1 MCKIFKNTCINQTVS
16 ANLIWFGS
24 TPHPVTVT
32 NEGLVGDSLL
42 KMSHHPGGDWIP
54 RRQIR
59 TLQRTSAA
67 QAEPP
72 KKSEMGVYI
81 CMYLLSVY
89 LFFLRNMNMNNISQY
104 LCRFIFNF
112 SIFIF
117 TCCFFTSPVTFQTHL
132 CKVSTSEGQVPEMTS
147 MPELLRCEVSKSVVG
162 WLIGLLV
169 VAVVLVESV
178 KFYRFDPVRCLSV
191 LPAPVGRLFKQ
202 NMPPDRLEVLE
213 DSNRAV
219 ARR

>member
-1 MCKIFKNTCINQTVS
+1 
-16 ANLIWFGS
+16 
-24 TPHPVTVT
+24 
-32 NEGLVGDSLL
+32 
-42 KMSHHPGGDWIP
+42 
-54 RRQIR
+54 
-59 TLQRTSAA
+59 
-67 QAEPP
+67 
-72 KKSEMGVYI
+72 
-81 CMYLLSVY
+81 
-89 LFFLRNMNMNNISQY
+89 
-104 LCRFIFNF
+104 
-112 SIFIF
+112 
-117 TCCFFTSPVTFQTHL
+117 
-132 CKVSTSEGQVPEMTS
+132 MTS

-191 LPAPVGRLFKQ
+191 FAHKKKQAPVGRLFKQ